1 MTIPDQYSRF
11 GMPGATLAVYVN
23 NNGGLPKIDLGI
35 LSTSVGGVIIT
46 ALVVFA
52 FLAIVSVIL
61 SELAAAAPSDQG
73 E

>member
-1 MTIPDQYSRF
+1 MTSPHQYSRF

-23 NNGGLPKIDLGI
+23 NNGGLPKINVEF
-35 LSTSVGGVIIT
+35 LSTPGGGVIIT

-61 SELAAAAPSDQG
+61 SELASSPPLD
-73 E
+73 